1 MVSGAP
7 TGQGGPHV
15 FVADLEVPVFEP
27 QDHRHLSGSLRLR
40 TGDPLTIGNGRG
52 AWRPARFADVPEPA
66 GEIVVVERAQP
77 LLGVGFVVPK
87 GDRPSWIVQKLTEL
101 GIDIIQPLHSS
112 RSVVLWDAARS
123 KKHLGK
129 LRRVARE
136 AAMQSRQV
144 YLPEVRQAVLVSTV
158 LEGSVAVAERG
169 GDPPTLANPSV
180 LVGPE
185 GGWDDGE
192 IPPSIPRVGL
202 GSAVLRAETAA
213 VAVGVALSF
222 LRSDLVVEHSE

>member
-1 MVSGAP
+1 MA
-7 TGQGGPHV
+7 
-15 FVADLEVPVFEP
+15 
-27 QDHRHLSGSLRLR
+27 
-40 TGDPLTIGNGRG
+40 
-52 AWRPARFADVPEPA
+52 
-66 GEIVVVERAQP
+66 VERAQP

-87 GDRPSWIVQKLTEL
+87 GDRSSWIVQKLTEL

-112 RSVVLWDAARS
+112 RSVVVWDTVRREKNLA
-123 KKHLGK
+123 K

-144 YLPEVRQAVLVSTV
+144 YLPDVRPAVLVSGV
-158 LEGSVAVAERG
+158 LEGSIAVAERG
-169 GDPPTLANPSV
+169 GDPPTLANPNV

-185 GGWDDGE
+185 GGWADGE

-202 GSAVLRAETAA
+202 GSGVLRAETAA